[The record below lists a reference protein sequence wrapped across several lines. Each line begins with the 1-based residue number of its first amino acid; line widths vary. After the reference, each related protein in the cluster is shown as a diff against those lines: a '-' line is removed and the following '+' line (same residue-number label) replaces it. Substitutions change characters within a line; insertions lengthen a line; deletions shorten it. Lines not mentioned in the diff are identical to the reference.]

1 MNKLIELE
9 INEWYSAKYRI
20 ESNIKTLKKCV
31 VSLKKG
37 KDMLNRHYNNIMDM
51 KNEVYENTGLDTI
64 FNVSNLMDKLIIGYL
79 NKNCKYDYVFSLTSS
94 DYDTKN
100 PKQFIKK
107 MEHIIYDELSYTY
120 TSVNNTI
127 DNTIHSLNEAI
138 DRLEQLKGELKD
150 VTKENTS
157 KDL

>member
-9 INEWYSAKYRI
+9 ITEWYSAKYRI

-31 VSLKKG
+31 VSLEKG
-37 KDMLNRHYNNIMDM
+37 KDMLNGHYNNIMDM
-51 KNEVYENTGLDTI
+51 KNEVYENTSVDTI
-64 FNVSNLMDKLIIGYL
+64 FNASNLMDKLIIGYL

-100 PKQFIKK
+100 PKQFIKQ

-120 TSVNNTI
+120 TSV
-127 DNTIHSLNEAI
+127 DNVIHSLNEAI

>member
-1 MNKLIELE
+1 
-9 INEWYSAKYRI
+9 
-20 ESNIKTLKKCV
+20 
-31 VSLKKG
+31 
-37 KDMLNRHYNNIMDM
+37 
-51 KNEVYENTGLDTI
+51 
-64 FNVSNLMDKLIIGYL
+64 
-79 NKNCKYDYVFSLTSS
+79 
-94 DYDTKN
+94 
-100 PKQFIKK
+100 

>member
-1 MNKLIELE
+1 
-9 INEWYSAKYRI
+9 
-20 ESNIKTLKKCV
+20 
-31 VSLKKG
+31 
-37 KDMLNRHYNNIMDM
+37 MLNRHYNNIMDM

-107 MEHIIYDELSYTY
+107 WSILFMMNYHILIL
-120 TSVNNTI
+120 
-127 DNTIHSLNEAI
+127 L
-138 DRLEQLKGELKD
+138 
-150 VTKENTS
+150 
-157 KDL
+157 